1 MSAAVR
7 AFVDP
12 VLGIAGLPRQ
22 VARPERATLADLIAL
37 VPLDNEALRPHLRAK
52 LGGVLIDPALYRR
65 VLPKQDAFVTI
76 VLPVHG
82 GKNGILGTLAVIALV
97 GASVFVGAAGLPFLG
112 SAFAAGSMGAN
123 LVAGGLSLAASL
135 LLQGLSTP
143 QQQVEGSA
151 RKEIGV
157 ASAQNSFEPGA
168 YLQRVIGTRKVTPQ
182 MVAPPFSE
190 LDGDDQLVTA
200 VYGLAGPHQIGNV
213 KVGTADIDGADDF
226 EYEIREGFAAD
237 AALTLVTDTRVEVAV
252 GLTLTEYRMKSSTSD
267 TNAVDTTI
275 VPYEPLW
282 HRVETKI
289 GPDTAKLFLTFD
301 QGMLHSNASSG
312 VTQAAV
318 TALRVRMRKKGTSAW
333 YNLPE
338 FLLRGEKQ
346 NGALRVF
353 LELDWLAPG
362 SMPGSVTAFPSSYG
376 GWYAAFQSVQNNTG
390 SVTYWAA
397 DSYFAS
403 NKIDWIGAQQVN
415 VYLNTDA
422 FPQDGAYEIEVI
434 RGYSAANADVT
445 LNTAVLHTVTAA
457 GITLYDFY
465 STAFSAGETRVPN
478 VQSNFVDALSVP
490 AIQSIWNEYPFDLDG
505 QPTALIAIRARNRSL
520 EQVTCIASGYVEN
533 WNGAT
538 WVADQVTSNPASH
551 YRDVLR
557 GELNAEPVPDSLVGG
572 EELQDWHEW
581 CASEGWEVNAIL
593 AGQPVNE
600 VLSLIAQS
608 GLARPKYGAVYGVV
622 IDRPREPVNLISQ
635 RNAAGFAFQKPF
647 GRLPHALRVNLS
659 DEDADY
665 EVREV
670 IVYADGCNADGADGL
685 IEASRFES
693 VTYQGLTSEVLV
705 RRRARRDM
713 RFARWR
719 SRLITFSVDIE
730 HLEYG
735 LGDLVLLETDILGQI
750 GGRGRV
756 KAITSGGG
764 LVQGLALDEERDFT
778 QADADGAQRAVAMR
792 LMDGSVRVER
802 VTGDDADLTKVVF
815 STPFA
820 MPTDGSGDLLEPGVL
835 VVTGAFGQEAREVLI
850 WDIAPGPEL
859 TAQITT
865 IPYAGSE
872 IYGSLLNEDATY
884 LLLEDGSKILLG
896 YDE

>member
-1 MSAAVR
+1 MSRVAR

-12 VLGIAGLPRQ
+12 VLGIAGPPRE
-22 VARPERATLADLIAL
+22 VPRPERATLADLIAL

-52 LGGVLIDPALYRR
+52 LGGVIIDPALYHR
-65 VLPKQDAFVTI
+65 VLPKRDAFVTI

-82 GKNGILGTLAVIALV
+82 GKNGILGTLAVLALV

-112 SAFAAGSMGAN
+112 SAFAAGSVGAN

-135 LLQGLSTP
+135 LLQGLNAPP
-143 QQQVEGSA
+143 QQDGSSS
-151 RKEIGV
+151 KEIGV

-190 LDGDDQLVTA
+190 IDGDDQLVTA
-200 VYGLAGPHQIGNV
+200 VYGLAGPHQIEDI
-213 KVGTADIDGADDF
+213 KVGTADINGADDF
-226 EYEIREGFAAD
+226 EYEVRQGFAGDAD
-237 AALTLVTDTRVEVAV
+237 LTLVTDTRVEIAV
-252 GLTLTEYRMKSSTSD
+252 GLKLSQFRMKSSTSD
-267 TNAVDTTI
+267 TNAVDTTV

-289 GPDTAKLFLTFD
+289 GPDRARLFLTFD
-301 QGMLHSNASSG
+301 QGMLHTNPSTG
-312 VTQAAV
+312 LTQAAV
-318 TALRVRMRKKGTSAW
+318 TAVRLRMRAKGTSTW

-346 NGALRVF
+346 SGALRVF
-353 LELDWLAPG
+353 VELCWLTPG
-362 SMPGSVTAFPSSYG
+362 SMPGSVTPFATTYG
-376 GWYAAFQSVQNNTG
+376 GWYAMFQAVQNNTG
-390 SVTYWAA
+390 AVTYWAA

-403 NKIDWIGAQQVN
+403 NKIDWIDRQQVK
-415 VYLNTDA
+415 VYLNTDT
-422 FPQDGAYEIEVI
+422 FPQAAAYEVEVI
-434 RGYSAANADVT
+434 RGYSAANADVS
-445 LNTAVLHTVTAA
+445 LNSSVLHTVSAN
-457 GITLYDFY
+457 GITLYDFMG
-465 STAFSAGETRVPN
+465 TTFSSGETRVPN
-478 VQSNFVDALSVP
+478 VQSNFVDSLSVP
-490 AIQSIWNEYPFDLDG
+490 AIQSIWDEYPFDLTN
-505 QPTALIAIRARNRSL
+505 QPTALIAVRARNRAL
-520 EQVTCIASGYVEN
+520 EQVTCLASGFVAD

-538 WVADQVTSNPASH
+538 WVADQVSSNPASH

-557 GELNAEPVPDSLVGG
+557 GELNAEPVPDSLIDM
-572 EELQDWHEW
+572 EMLQDWHEW
-581 CASEGWEVNAIL
+581 CVAEGWEVNAIL
-593 AGQPVNE
+593 SGQPVNE

-608 GLARPKYGAVYGVV
+608 GMARPKYGAVHGVV
-622 IDRPREPVNLISQ
+622 IDRPREPVHLISQ

-670 IVYADGCNADGADGL
+670 IVYADGYNADGSGGL
-685 IEASRFES
+685 LEATRFES
-693 VTYQGLTSEVLV
+693 VTYQGLTSETLV
-705 RRRARRDM
+705 RRRAQRDM

-735 LGDLVLLETDILGQI
+735 LGDLVLLETDILGQM

-756 KAITSGGG
+756 KAIATGGG
-764 LVQGLALDEERDFT
+764 LVTGLLFDEERDFT

-792 LMDGSVRVER
+792 LMDGSVRVEM
-802 VTGDDADLTKVVF
+802 VTGDDTDLSAVTF
-815 STPFA
+815 STPFV
-820 MPTDGSGDLLEPGVL
+820 MPADGSGDLLVPGVL
-835 VVTGAFGQEAREVLI
+835 VVTGAHGQEAREVLI
-850 WDIAPGPEL
+850 WDIAPGREL

-865 IPYAGSE
+865 IPYAESE
-872 IYGSLLNEDATY
+872 IYGFLLNEDDSY
-884 LLLEDGSKILLG
+884 LLLEDGSRILLG